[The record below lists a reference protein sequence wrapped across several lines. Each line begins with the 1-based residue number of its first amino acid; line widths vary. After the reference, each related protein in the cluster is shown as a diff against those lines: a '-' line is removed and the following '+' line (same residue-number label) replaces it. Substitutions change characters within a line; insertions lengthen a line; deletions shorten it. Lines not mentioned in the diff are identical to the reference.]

1 MLGTLRNVQDELRAT
16 QNAKDQTPP
25 GDGQSLI
32 AHPVAEVQAGVAIPA
47 TTRHRGETDGTI
59 DLALTGPRPSFTKTP
74 LEKMR
79 SDALAGPVKDA
90 VKDAGKD
97 VGTAPSHGAYD
108 DLRGI
113 AEKPGGA
120 MLDIIT

>member
-1 MLGTLRNVQDELRAT
+1 MVPISGPGSGIAPHSATWSMLGTLRNVQDELRAT

-59 DLALTGPRPSFTKTP
+59 IWL
-74 LEKMR
+74 
-79 SDALAGPVKDA
+79 
-90 VKDAGKD
+90 
-97 VGTAPSHGAYD
+97 
-108 DLRGI
+108 
-113 AEKPGGA
+113 
-120 MLDIIT
+120 